1 MEKMLSPTGTDP
13 RRDLIR
19 ENIKKCF
26 KIRDCSHLVRPLDDE
41 SQLNTMGGFQM
52 TNLRKAFQDGILRF
66 ENKVKS

>member
-1 MEKMLSPTGTDP
+1 MLSPTGTDP

-41 SQLNTMGGFQM
+41 S
-52 TNLRKAFQDGILRF
+52 
-66 ENKVKS
+66 